1 MRIELSTRVRRA
13 VLFGAPLGYIV
24 LGLVHPMDDLEV
36 GDAAGFYIVLHLV
49 QPILIGLMACALWLL
64 VDGLE
69 SRAAT
74 VVRYAL
80 IPYVITYAVFD
91 AVAGIAIGAVV
102 HQANKLSAADQA
114 AVQRMFDG
122 PDNDLL
128 FYALYIGAGLAW
140 LIPAVAAA
148 IAIRHLVPG
157 WITAAMVIGAIIFAV
172 GHPFPPGPIGM
183 TLYLVGI
190 LWFELRAR
198 EQPAS
203 EAAAPVP
210 G

>member
-1 MRIELSTRVRRA
+1 M
-13 VLFGAPLGYIV
+13 LFGAPLGYIV

-198 EQPAS
+198 GQPAS